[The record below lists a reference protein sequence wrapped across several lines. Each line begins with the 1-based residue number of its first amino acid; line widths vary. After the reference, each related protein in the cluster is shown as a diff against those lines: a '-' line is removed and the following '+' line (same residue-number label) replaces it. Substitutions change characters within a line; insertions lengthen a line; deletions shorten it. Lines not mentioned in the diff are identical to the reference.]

1 MDNKINSSIQNTQH
15 ALQLRKAIAEQ
26 DAYRAF
32 LLNAN
37 SIAPQPN
44 RAYLLKSRNPISSIV
59 IGAYDTGKDVV
70 ELGKAL
76 VTGKSNDNQ
85 LGRFNDLGMKLG
97 SLGIAS
103 YLFTKRGTSTKG
115 LMEFIGAGSFF
126 ASMAAWPRL
135 LISEPLK
142 LLYGFDIRQQY
153 VDAQGRKKRLYLD
166 NQFVPDLYSQE
177 EIDRVADKLGIDK
190 TTHDYRELTKEKMR
204 TIALQGNTLWML
216 TAGFSPLLT
225 SMICNLAER
234 GVSKYIVN
242 HNCNKAIKNLDN
254 IEEIAI
260 NKLKD
265 PAFNLIDTKD
275 LKVLTDPILANPN
288 GEFFRRAATI
298 LNPFHSVMNSKDID
312 DANLIAD
319 LNNYSQ
325 KIAKT
330 LEEAF
335 EKQRVSSA
343 TESVVDYHSLMEILK
358 KRLGT
363 GVADLQGNVAEP
375 EFISEIKKTYKR
387 TGFEYDGTAYL
398 PSKQIEEVYNA
409 ILDKI
414 NNPEDIERVSAA
426 YKECLGLQPNS
437 KEAVEDVC
445 KNIKNIY
452 NTQTR
457 PMSSRIT
464 TLSEFLNSIGGQKY
478 ESVQTSMH
486 LTSLNEFMDSLHL
499 SYSELKE
506 ARLDPNKAKAV
517 MSSKL
522 GKIASGDESY
532 GKFISDVTSKQAKFE
547 NSVVNEFFNSIAQ
560 RVNKVLSG
568 VFEQIPEDSPLSV
581 FKGEI
586 KYDFDEL
593 KKFASQELGV
603 SYEELVK
610 RNGGQEISVEKL
622 AEFCKQNSKNPPYQR
637 TSPILQRVMQV
648 FVEEKSAGVK
658 ATGHRYILAADFERR
673 LKTGELE
680 AYWKHL
686 TGGQE
691 LSDDIIKICREIMY
705 DGTMND
711 SASKFFISGNGELGP
726 KILELLFKRSDF
738 VPEGSKIPY
747 GSLSELTY
755 NSCNNSLLDALNK
768 TRENFYNIYAASRD
782 LARPGHIDAGAYIN
796 ASPKV
801 QYSMLGKAG
810 SELFMETA
818 SKRFNDTHWMR
829 IFFPLTIGVMA
840 LTVVSQLFFGK
851 VKNEHL
857 YGRKTNGGVNANK

>member
-1 MDNKINSSIQNTQH
+1 MDNKINSSIQNTQYTS
-15 ALQLRKAIAEQ
+15 QLRKAIAEQ

-44 RAYLLKSRNPISSIV
+44 RAYLLKSRNPISSVI
-59 IGAYDTGKDVV
+59 IGAYDMGKDVI

-103 YLFTKRGTSTKG
+103 YLFTKRGTGTKG

-126 ASMAAWPRL
+126 AAMAAWPRL

-234 GVSKYIVN
+234 GVTKYIVN
-242 HNCNKAIKNLDN
+242 HNCNEAIKNLDN
-254 IEEIAI
+254 IEQIAK

-265 PAFNLIDTKD
+265 PAFNSVDAKD
-275 LKVLTDPILANPN
+275 LKALTDPVLANPD
-288 GEFFRRAATI
+288 GKYFRHAATI
-298 LNPFHSVMNSKDID
+298 LNPFHVIMNARDID
-312 DANLIAD
+312 DTNLISD
-319 LNNYSQ
+319 LRNYSQ
-325 KIAKT
+325 EITKA
-330 LEEAF
+330 LEESF
-335 EKQRVSSA
+335 ENQRASSV
-343 TESVVDYHSLMEILK
+343 TESIVNYDGLMEILN

-363 GVADLQGNVAEP
+363 GIADIQGNVAEP
-375 EFISEIKKTYKR
+375 EFISQIKKAYKR
-387 TGFEYDGTAYL
+387 VGFEHDGVSYL

-409 ILDKI
+409 VVQGVT
-414 NNPEDIERVSAA
+414 NPEDIERLSAA

-437 KEAVEDVC
+437 KEAIEDVC
-445 KNIKNIY
+445 KNIRNIY

-457 PMSSRIT
+457 PISARIV
-464 TLSEFLNSIGGQKY
+464 TLSEFLNAVGGQKY
-478 ESVQTSMH
+478 ESFQTSVH
-486 LTSLNEFMDSLHL
+486 LASLNEFMDSLHL

-506 ARLDPNKAKAV
+506 ARLDPERAKTVLSA
-517 MSSKL
+517 KL
-522 GKIASGDESY
+522 GKIVSSDESY
-532 GKFISDVTSKQAKFE
+532 SSFISDITSKQAKFE
-547 NSVVNEFFNSIAQ
+547 NSVVSRFFDSFAQ
-560 RVNKVLSG
+560 KANRILSD
-568 VFEQIPEDSPLSV
+568 VFELIPDDSPLAI

-586 KYDFDEL
+586 QYDIDEL
-593 KKFASQELGV
+593 KKFVSKELGV

-610 RNGGQEISVEKL
+610 RNGGEEISLEKL
-622 AEFCKQNSKNPPYQR
+622 VEFCKQNSKNPPYQR
-637 TSPILQRVMQV
+637 TSPIMQRVIQF

-658 ATGHRYILAADFERR
+658 ATGQRYILAADFERR

-680 AYWKHL
+680 TYWKYL

-691 LSDDIIKICREIMY
+691 LSDSIIKACREIIY

-711 SASKFFISGNGELGP
+711 SASKFFVTGNGELGP

-738 VPEGSKIPY
+738 IPEGAKVPY

-755 NSCNNSLLDALNK
+755 DSCNNSLLDALNK
-768 TRENFYNIYAASRD
+768 TRNNLYNIYATQKD
-782 LARPGHIDAGAYIN
+782 LARAGHIDPSAYIDAN
-796 ASPKV
+796 PKV
-801 QYSMLGKAG
+801 QYSMFGKAA

-829 IFFPLTIGVMA
+829 IFLPLTIGVMA
-840 LTVVSQLFFGK
+840 LTIFSQLFFGK

-857 YGRKTNGGVNANK
+857 YGKKENGGVDANK